1 MDGFQGREVDILIL
15 STVRAADSSS
25 ASSGC
30 RSSSIGFVADVRR
43 MNVAL
48 TRARLS
54 LWILGNARTL
64 QMNYNWAALVKDAK
78 ERNLVISIKKP
89 YASMF
94 KSMFKSSLRK
104 NHSSELQ
111 DDHLSQLKHTEK
123 HGDTNQFVKQIGRK
137 SRAGVETKT
146 RDIDHMA
153 QCNKA
158 VARDND
164 TVSVKREDLQTSR
177 RRARDQS
184 DLPKTDH
191 PSAAANGQ
199 SRTSKSVKSAVLGEH
214 VLDSET
220 RGEESGKKKFSSSNT
235 LTDKKK
241 DEYSKSKLD
250 QSAPLD
256 QRKDKYSK
264 GNSVHSG
271 REAGNSHKHS
281 KFKVSKGSSKSF
293 EQDRSLKKLKGSD
306 PSTGGSQK
314 EQEANDQGRNPNSV
328 GSSDALIAKRKQQ
341 REAVDAILYSSLISS
356 KKPEPV
362 KPAPTKRSLSP
373 TSIAGGGIRP
383 PKREK
388 GEPAALLLYVSFLTL
403 FFVSARFSA
412 NEKHASG

>member
-25 ASSGC
+25 ASSGS

-94 KSMFKSSLRK
+94 KSMFKSSLRN

-123 HGDTNQFVKQIGRK
+123 DGDTNQFVKQIGRK
-137 SRAGVETKT
+137 SRGGVEMKT

-235 LTDKKK
+235 LTDQKK
-241 DEYSKSKLD
+241 DEYSRSKLD

-293 EQDRSLKKLKGSD
+293 ERDRSLKKLKGSD

-383 PKREK
+383 PKRKK